1 MPKLEKISDNE
12 YKYVCECGNEII
24 YYTDIKPNK
33 AIKCFKCQ
41 NKIDKDTKL

>member
-1 MPKLEKISDNE
+1 MPKLEKISGNE
-12 YKYVCECGNEII
+12 YKYLCECGCIII
-24 YYTDIKPNK
+24 YETDIKPDR